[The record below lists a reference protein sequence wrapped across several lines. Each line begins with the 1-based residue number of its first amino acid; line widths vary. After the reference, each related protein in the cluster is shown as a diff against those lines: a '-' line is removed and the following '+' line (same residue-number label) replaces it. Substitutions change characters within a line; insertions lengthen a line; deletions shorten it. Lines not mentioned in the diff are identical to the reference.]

1 MRTAKNEGYLA
12 GNRDFCRQQA
22 AEIHPLE
29 CVSKCQE
36 MQFRADL
43 TAFQGDFP
51 QACRVRAPGKLSSG
65 EFSVVRAPGKLSSG
79 EFSVR
84 TGRSLLSNGAEPPVE
99 RGGRPLVASQGKS
112 TQKCSQRRRNCA
124 SGILETHSNGLR
136 ALCGISL
143 APAVW
148 RRLIICPSLRTYFFW
163 SIISRS
169 WDSIDSYSSFVCV
182 RAYLQYTPMSA
193 TVLL

>member
-1 MRTAKNEGYLA
+1 MQCIAVWCIILRKYRKIEWFSSGGNFSRLRTAKNEGYLA

-65 EFSVVRAPGKLSSG
+65 EFSV
-79 EFSVR
+79 R
-84 TGRSLLSNGAEPPVE
+84 TGRSLLSNGAAPPVE
-99 RGGRPLVASQGKS
+99 RGGRLLVASQGKS

-124 SGILETHSNGLR
+124 SGILETHPNGLR

-148 RRLIICPSLRTYFFW
+148 RRLMKGRLH
-163 SIISRS
+163 RS
-169 WDSIDSYSSFVCV
+169 AASPRIRGSGLMAGYGGCFD
-182 RAYLQYTPMSA
+182 PG
-193 TVLL
+193 